1 MASAADNVVTNVGE
15 VEKVLNLKFINVLTA
30 LVTTPTN
37 KVILLPPFSATTIFL
52 DNDKVTVPPAAID
65 TEYIK
70 FVVNYGGAVK
80 SAKSVYNRI
89 GIATASV
96 FVPLGKGSKRSGDIF
111 TVIRKTMQ
119 DLKWVSEVMQIT
131 TVDYDK
137 IGEVDGMYM
146 LNVDINFQY
155 FE

>member
-1 MASAADNVVTNVGE
+1 MASAADTTVENVGE
-15 VEKVLNLKFINVLTA
+15 VEKVLNLKLINVLTA
-30 LVTTPTN
+30 ITTTPTN
-37 KVILLPPFSATTIFL
+37 IVILEPPFNVDSIFL
-52 DNDKVTVPPAAID
+52 DNDKVTVPPASID

-70 FVVNYGGAVK
+70 FVVNYGGPVK
-80 SAKSVYNRI
+80 SAKGVFNRI

-111 TVIRKTMQ
+111 AVIRKTMQ
-119 DLKWVSEVMQIT
+119 DLKWVSEVIQVT

-137 IGEVDGMYM
+137 IGEIDGMYM

>member
-1 MASAADNVVTNVGE
+1 MASAADNTVENVGE
-15 VEKVLNLKFINVLTA
+15 VEKVLNLKFIDVLTA

-37 KVILLPPFSATTIFL
+37 KVILEPPFNVVNIFL
-52 DNDKVTVPPAAID
+52 DNDKVTVPPADID

-80 SAKSVYNRI
+80 SAKGVFNRI

-119 DLKWVSEVMQIT
+119 DLKWVSEVIQVT

-137 IGEVDGMYM
+137 IGEIEGMYM
-146 LNVDINFQY
+146 TNIDINFQY